1 LTLRLAV
8 CALKGK
14 NRADSGEGDRVP
26 KILALALIGLSTL
39 PFPVLAEWSI
49 SAAAQARYD
58 DNVGNAQNSD
68 DKVSD
73 ESFGASLSA
82 YQTMVLKDDDYTLSA
97 GGDLSGEWFDHFDGL
112 SNASLT
118 ASVSLKRK
126 WGYGAFAPWGR
137 AALSVGRSEFD
148 DSYRDYTA
156 YRAALATGKRLG
168 ERFNLW
174 AEYSYEHRSA
184 RSGENVEP
192 GISSD
197 AFTLNGHRIAA
208 SLEYTASARISFNF
222 GAFARRGD
230 VVSTVQDDEGIYD
243 RARAVEEDP
252 ALGDDAYA
260 YRVLGNT
267 YGVRIGAGYRLT
279 EHSLIGCA
287 YLRARTYASGA
298 EYSRSTAEIN
308 WSYRY

>member
-39 PFPVLAEWSI
+39 PVPAFAEWSI
-49 SAAAQARYD
+49 SAVAQARYD
-58 DNVGNAQNSD
+58 DNVGNAQDYD

-73 ESFGASLSA
+73 EIFGASLSA
-82 YQTMVLKDDDYTLSA
+82 YQSLVLTDEDYTLSA

-118 ASVSLKRK
+118 AAVSLKRK
-126 WGYGAFAPWGR
+126 WGYGAFAPWSRGTLSLGR
-137 AALSVGRSEFD
+137 AEFD

-156 YRAALATGKRLG
+156 YRAAFATGKRVG

-184 RSGENVEP
+184 KAGENVEP
-192 GISSD
+192 GISSN
-197 AFTLNGHRIAA
+197 AFTQNAHRIAA
-208 SLEYTASARISFNF
+208 SLEYTASAKLYLSF

-230 VVSTVQDDEGIYD
+230 VVSTVQSDEAISY
-243 RARAVEEDP
+243 RARAIEEDP
-252 ALGDDAYA
+252 ALGDEAYA

-267 YGVRIGAGYRLT
+267 YGVRVGVGYALT
-279 EHSLIGCA
+279 QHSLIGCA
-287 YLRARTYASGA
+287 YLRARSYASGA
-298 EYSRSTAEIN
+298 DYLKSTAEIN